1 LSFLFCLHEA
11 IPKTSRF
18 CIFFSMK
25 AFLIKSQNTIS
36 FMCFPLLFGLLDHF
50 LTWLLWLRYNFRS
63 RFLAPIKKTAM

>member
-1 LSFLFCLHEA
+1 
-11 IPKTSRF
+11 
-18 CIFFSMK
+18 MK

-63 RFLAPIKKTAM
+63 RFLAPIKKNSYVTNIYVQNITTLKLQMCIS